1 MNPDEENFDDDN
13 VDDDIDDIPPAP
25 GVGRGRAPRRRRLPR
40 RVVRNRWLEGM
51 PKSRTVDGVEE
62 EYDSY
67 DDDDDHED
75 EEIADI
81 ALLAPQ
87 NELLIDR
94 HGRPIIMPYTATDLQ
109 PQNPANKA
117 INNALKSKFQAPYL
131 NWTEVRADERGYQ
144 QFWNGFRSQ
153 VTWLN
158 HHTAAIERIF
168 NKKATKRLSTLLFE
182 ARKKIKKDPSK
193 PPLWLAGNSYPML
206 CRRWEEEEYIAKCI
220 KNKANR
226 NTDEANRACVHSGG
240 SKSAGTLRLEF
251 IQQFGRPPTF
261 MEMNDMMHRYAD
273 SGEWTGERAQEVS
286 RLTQIWVEEYN
297 ASQLRLPPHR
307 RDNEDVRRNKMSLA
321 FVKNAGGPT
330 RGRKFAAGCTSS
342 LYASDPTG
350 LRDVTY
356 TSSSSSS
363 TGRSRPT
370 QREETDDEYE
380 ARMRATYREEFRDE
394 FEASFDDRVD
404 VRVQHILQEF
414 FAQQR
419 APAGGGGVG
428 SSSQASARQNQ
439 NAGEQEYRPDL
450 SSMVNLNQLPE
461 YREGDPVLSMSI
473 EDMSQMLN
481 EPVHLQFFDP
491 TGQTSGSSSDG
502 SGRNNQQTAFTEY
515 QRSLNPQQDFI
526 IPHPNQPQG
535 NFFPNQAPINFVHRP
550 VARPPLRT
558 SLPRVVIHEGGRG
571 RGRGRGRS
579 RQPTDTGK
587 GKRPLYQP
595 PDQR

>member
-1 MNPDEENFDDDN
+1 
-13 VDDDIDDIPPAP
+13 
-25 GVGRGRAPRRRRLPR
+25 
-40 RVVRNRWLEGM
+40 
-51 PKSRTVDGVEE
+51 
-62 EYDSY
+62 
-67 DDDDDHED
+67 
-75 EEIADI
+75 
-81 ALLAPQ
+81 
-87 NELLIDR
+87 
-94 HGRPIIMPYTATDLQ
+94 
-109 PQNPANKA
+109 
-117 INNALKSKFQAPYL
+117 
-131 NWTEVRADERGYQ
+131 
-144 QFWNGFRSQ
+144 
-153 VTWLN
+153 
-158 HHTAAIERIF
+158 
-168 NKKATKRLSTLLFE
+168 
-182 ARKKIKKDPSK
+182 
-193 PPLWLAGNSYPML
+193 
-206 CRRWEEEEYIAKCI
+206 
-220 KNKANR
+220 
-226 NTDEANRACVHSGG
+226 
-240 SKSAGTLRLEF
+240 
-251 IQQFGRPPTF
+251 
-261 MEMNDMMHRYAD
+261 
-273 SGEWTGERAQEVS
+273 
-286 RLTQIWVEEYN
+286 
-297 ASQLRLPPHR
+297 
-307 RDNEDVRRNKMSLA
+307 MSLA
-321 FVKNAGGPT
+321 FVKNAGGAT

-414 FAQQR
+414 FSQQR
-419 APAGGGGVG
+419 APAPAGGGVG

-558 SLPRVVIHEGGRG
+558 SLPGVIIHEEGRG